1 MARLSTTATVGPPIR
16 RDLRLFLL
24 RNLAIR
30 GKPRTINNL
39 ALAALIAT
47 YAASKNLVDESAARA
62 AVTEIIATE

>member
-47 YAASKNLVDESAARA
+47 YAASKNLVDE
-62 AVTEIIATE
+62 